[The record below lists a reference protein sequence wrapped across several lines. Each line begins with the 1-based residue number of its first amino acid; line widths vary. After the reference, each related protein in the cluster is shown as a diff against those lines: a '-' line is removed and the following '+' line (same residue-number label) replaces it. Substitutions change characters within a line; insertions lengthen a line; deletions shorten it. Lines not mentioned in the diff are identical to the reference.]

1 MSVKPQVL
9 DDDSLLNHTCSSL
22 QLSAIRTDLV
32 TILLAVQGDDQ
43 FTKEMLLGELI
54 KVVGK
59 ISEEESFHFDLIRG
73 HFEKQAESLNNTLA
87 GR

>member
-9 DDDSLLNHTCSSL
+9 DDDSLLNHTCSIL
-22 QLSAIRTDLV
+22 QISAIRTDLI
-32 TILLAVQGDDQ
+32 TILLAVQGDD

-54 KVVGK
+54 KVVEK
-59 ISEEESFHFDLIRG
+59 ISEEERFHFDLIRG